1 MLKSCINRLEKLH
14 QLDIIQNVYCLAGA
28 TNFEK
33 SASVIN
39 SFNKVVAG
47 RIVNVYE
54 EQDNALKL
62 FKYVIKKE
70 AIGNV
75 PQFIGQ

>member
-1 MLKSCINRLEKLH
+1 
-14 QLDIIQNVYCLAGA
+14 
-28 TNFEK
+28 
-33 SASVIN
+33 
-39 SFNKVVAG
+39 VVAG

-54 EQDNALKL
+54 EQDTALKL

-75 PQFIGQ
+75 AQYIGQDKGEMRFENYDVAHFVDGHLDYRCKLGHILDYIQFDA